1 MSANEIPSPQP
12 VYLYGVVRA
21 GGTLAFDEAG
31 VGGRPLELVEH
42 DGVAAVV
49 SDFPADDDFRVRR
62 SDLHAHL
69 RSVERIF
76 EQATVAPC
84 PFGTVIGSR
93 EQVEWDFLGPR
104 RDELQTLLERLEGH
118 VQMNVKAEYDEQT
131 VLADLVAD
139 DPEIGRLRERTK
151 ALGTAAYYENIRLGE
166 LIASR
171 LAARREAAAAEI
183 EAVLA
188 AAAAAAVSEPAGAG
202 GLLVFKGSFLV
213 AREALAEFDR
223 ALEALAAGR
232 APQLRF
238 EATGPLP
245 PIAFATL
252 EPEAAAWA

>member
-1 MSANEIPSPQP
+1 MSANETPSPQP
-12 VYLYGVVRA
+12 VYVYGVVRA

-31 VGGRPLELVEH
+31 VAGRPLELIEH
-42 DGVAAVV
+42 DGIAAVV
-49 SDFPADDDFRVRR
+49 SDFPAEDFRVRR

-93 EQVEWDFLGPR
+93 DQVESHFLGPR
-104 RDELQTLLERLEGH
+104 RDELETLLEQLEGH
-118 VQMNVKAEYDEQT
+118 VQMNVKAEYDEQA
-131 VLADLVAD
+131 VLAELVAG
-139 DPEIGRLRERTK
+139 DPEIARLRERTK
-151 ALGTAAYYENIRLGE
+151 ALGAAAYYENIRLGE

-171 LAARREAAAAEI
+171 LAARREADAAGI

-188 AAAAAAVSEPAGAG
+188 AAAAAAVSEPADAG
-202 GLLVFKGSFLV
+202 RLLVFKGSFLV
-213 AREALAEFDR
+213 ARDVLAEFDR
-223 ALEALAAGR
+223 TLDGLAAEG

-252 EPEAAAWA
+252 DPEAAAWA